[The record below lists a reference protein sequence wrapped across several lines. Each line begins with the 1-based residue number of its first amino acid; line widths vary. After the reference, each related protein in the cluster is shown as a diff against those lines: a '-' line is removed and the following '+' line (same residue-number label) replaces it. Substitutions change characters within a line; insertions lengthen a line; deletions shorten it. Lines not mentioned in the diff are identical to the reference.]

1 MLTLKI
7 ILEINDSYLMSC
19 EKLESYEEKKG
30 DVMNLT
36 EMPHAP
42 FLMMLIF

>member
-1 MLTLKI
+1 MLTLKTT
-7 ILEINDSYLMSC
+7 LEINDSYLMSC
-19 EKLESYEEKKG
+19 EKLQSYKGKKG

-36 EMPHAP
+36 EMPHVP